1 MLAVNPDTKL
11 FADDIFLTM
20 PWVLYLWRCACGVTM
35 LAMLARSA
43 SLRLLIS
50 EKSSHGRHNVV
61 GELTEKHADLAVG
74 VPV

>member
-1 MLAVNPDTKL
+1 
-11 FADDIFLTM
+11 
-20 PWVLYLWRCACGVTM
+20 M

>member
-1 MLAVNPDTKL
+1 MAVS
-11 FADDIFLTM
+11 
-20 PWVLYLWRCACGVTM
+20 R
-35 LAMLARSA
+35 